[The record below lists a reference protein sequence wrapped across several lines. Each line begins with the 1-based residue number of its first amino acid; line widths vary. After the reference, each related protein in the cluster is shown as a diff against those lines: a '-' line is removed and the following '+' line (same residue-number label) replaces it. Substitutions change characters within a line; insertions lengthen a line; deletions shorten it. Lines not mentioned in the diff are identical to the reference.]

1 MNGKHYVGKKAQTF
15 EQYEDVKVDGI
26 RIAASDG
33 AQFTAGNLD
42 GYVLDINCPY
52 GTQQMADDLFSMLG
66 GNVYRGYRATNAVL
80 DPQAELGDGITINGI
95 YSNLAYRRVAF
106 GPSHVSEIAAP
117 GESTLNHEY
126 NYVSPTQ
133 REIDKLQG
141 FAKNFTEYLELIKQQ
156 SDAKAET
163 WYQGDDPSTG
173 WDAEQKKE
181 HSGDLWYNTS
191 DSNFYIY
198 NGEKWEKSP
207 TAIPGYVFDEI
218 DKKAQIFTSQPEPP
232 YNEKDLWFGG
242 VDEPIRVCVKTRA
255 EGEAFNVDD
264 WQKKDNYINEAD
276 AIISVQQ
283 QYYLSDSPTVLTG
296 GSWSDSQP
304 EWEQGKYIWNRQYVT
319 YGDGTKKYLPSETGV
334 CITGNTGATGA
345 PGSPGANGTNGKD
358 GTSSYTHIRY
368 SENPDG
374 SGFVEEPTASTKYIG
389 IYTGTLQSAPATKE
403 EYVWSKYMGDNGTN
417 GTNGRDGNGIRSITY
432 YYAATQTQAAP
443 DAAKV
448 TGTTIPTLSET
459 NKYLWQK
466 EVIDFTDD
474 TVADKTTVIL
484 LAVYGDKGK
493 DGTNGTNGTSVSITS
508 TSIEYKADAN
518 GTTAPS
524 SGWSKTIPPV
534 SNGQYLW
541 TKTIVT
547 YSDGTS
553 TTAYSVAYKG
563 TNGTDGKDG
572 TNGVGIKSITNY
584 YLAHTSASG
593 VTTDTAGWGTSVQSV
608 TAAKPYL
615 WNYEVTAYTDGSST
629 TVEPHIVGTYG
640 RDGANGAAGKS
651 ISSITEHYL
660 ATSDAGGVTTNT
672 PGWSAT
678 LQQTDTTKRYLWN
691 YETITYTDGSSST
704 VAPRIIGTH
713 GATGAA
719 GAPGKDGAPGSNGED
734 GVGIESI
741 EAEYIQSPSDVVPT
755 EDPMARWGPDIPTP
769 EKDMYIWTRQ
779 KITYTD
785 GNIAYAGEYCMSKT
799 VGDIVQQKLD
809 AQTAMD
815 ILNKLTDNGRRKGI
829 FMQDDELYIS
839 ASAIITGILDAAK
852 IVIAGVYGS
861 ILQGAGSTI
870 VNGVTMPTNGL
881 LATGPTRQD
890 GSFSTL
896 LLSDVGARLSYKN
909 ETGGTG
915 VYVTNG
921 YITTQNGALRVEDAI
936 AMALAPETVYQEV
949 LRMLGG
955 DPMAVRLGNENLN
968 VLIRGGKRVRIQAD
982 EIVLQGQ
989 VVQG

>member
-1 MNGKHYVGKKAQTF
+1 
-15 EQYEDVKVDGI
+15 
-26 RIAASDG
+26 
-33 AQFTAGNLD
+33 
-42 GYVLDINCPY
+42 
-52 GTQQMADDLFSMLG
+52 
-66 GNVYRGYRATNAVL
+66 
-80 DPQAELGDGITINGI
+80 
-95 YSNLAYRRVAF
+95 
-106 GPSHVSEIAAP
+106 
-117 GESTLNHEY
+117 
-126 NYVSPTQ
+126 
-133 REIDKLQG
+133 
-141 FAKNFTEYLELIKQQ
+141 
-156 SDAKAET
+156 
-163 WYQGDDPSTG
+163 
-173 WDAEQKKE
+173 
-181 HSGDLWYNTS
+181 
-191 DSNFYIY
+191 
-198 NGEKWEKSP
+198 
-207 TAIPGYVFDEI
+207 
-218 DKKAQIFTSQPEPP
+218 
-232 YNEKDLWFGG
+232 
-242 VDEPIRVCVKTRA
+242 
-255 EGEAFNVDD
+255 
-264 WQKKDNYINEAD
+264 
-276 AIISVQQ
+276 
-283 QYYLSDSPTVLTG
+283 
-296 GSWSDSQP
+296 
-304 EWEQGKYIWNRQYVT
+304 
-319 YGDGTKKYLPSETGV
+319 
-334 CITGNTGATGA
+334 
-345 PGSPGANGTNGKD
+345 
-358 GTSSYTHIRY
+358 
-368 SENPDG
+368 
-374 SGFVEEPTASTKYIG
+374 
-389 IYTGTLQSAPATKE
+389 
-403 EYVWSKYMGDNGTN
+403 MGDNGTN
-417 GTNGRDGNGIRSITY
+417 GTNGKDGNGIRSITY
-432 YYAATQTQAAP
+432 YYATTQNQTAP
-443 DAAKV
+443 DASKV

-466 EVIDFTDD
+466 EVIDFTDSS
-474 TVADKTTVIL
+474 VADKTTVIL

-508 TSIEYKADAN
+508 ASIEYKADAN

-524 SGWSKTIPPV
+524 SGWSKTIPSV

-572 TNGVGIKSITNY
+572 ANGVGIKSITNY

-719 GAPGKDGAPGSNGED
+719 GAPGKDGEPGTNGED
-734 GVGIESI
+734 GVGIKSI

-755 EDPMARWGPDIPTP
+755 EDPMARWGPDVP
-769 EKDMYIWTRQ
+769 EPVEGMYIWTRQ
-779 KITYTD
+779 KITYTN
-785 GNIAYAGEYCMSKT
+785 GNVAYAGEYCMSKT

-852 IVIAGVYGS
+852 IVIAGTYGS
-861 ILQGAGSTI
+861 ILQGAGSTV
-870 VNGVTMPTNGL
+870 VNGVEIPTSGL
-881 LATGPTRQD
+881 LATGPTRAD
-890 GSFSTL
+890 GTFSTM
-896 LLSDVGARLSYKN
+896 LLSDAGARLSYKN

-915 VYVTNG
+915 VYVTDG
-921 YITTQNGALRVEDAI
+921 YITTQNGVLRVEEAI
-936 AMALAPETVYQEV
+936 AMALAGESSNYLPALKLTTDPSFPGKKVLQVGNSELFGTEIYSGGRLAIDAGTLVFNGPVRGGLNQVLTASDMDGFQGTNPAWAIYNGAYLICCTTTQGALTSVVVPANVVSAENTSKQNPGIIRMNSGSETVTIGIYRV
-949 LRMLGG
+949 ADYLCIANISGG
-955 DPMAVRLGNENLN
+955 NLLAVYGIL
-968 VLIRGGKRVRIQAD
+968 
-982 EIVLQGQ
+982 
-989 VVQG
+989 